1 MSSIWET
8 LVTGF
13 DAVVDFSNN
22 GTMISDAVNSAL
34 FGAITTAIGGGDIG
48 EGAAWGA
55 AGGAIAHG
63 DDGIFN
69 IIGKGVSGYGI
80 DKALDGDGLLG
91 GAGGLLAGYLE
102 NESGVTRTTNNQSN
116 TGNTGNPKAGGL
128 NSNTLNK
135 SSGGAQGLL
144 EKYGLQTADGDG
156 TLLGKTL
163 VGAAAAYGQSEAVED
178 QIEKVAEIRD
188 KSDRNKKLL
197 DEEFQQRNLTG
208 FRQPN
213 MIVRNG

>member
-13 DAVVDFSNN
+13 DTVVDFSNN

-34 FGAITTAIGGGDIG
+34 FGAITAAIGGGDIG

-80 DKALDGDGLLG
+80 DKALGGEGLIG
-91 GAGGLLAGYLE
+91 GAGGLLAGYLG

-128 NSNTLNK
+128 NSNTLIK

-156 TLLGKTL
+156 TVLGKGL
-163 VGAAAAYGQSEAVED
+163 VTALGAFGASEAEED
-178 QIEKVAEIRD
+178 QIEQTAKLRD
-188 KSDRNKKLL
+188 KSERHKKEL
-197 DEEFQQRNLTG
+197 DEEFQQRNLAG
-208 FRQPN
+208 FKQPN